1 MIELPLVGDIPP
13 IVGMV
18 SMSYVVM
25 VRCPNADEAV
35 PTGMVCDLKTF
46 DDLPD
51 KPAHLDCPVC
61 GHTHEWSP
69 SDAWL
74 RGAAYYAAGRVHTSG
89 LASSRER
96 GTAYAA
102 LLAHER

>member
-1 MIELPLVGDIPP
+1 
-13 IVGMV
+13 
-18 SMSYVVM
+18 MSYVVM

-35 PTGMVCDLKTF
+35 PTGMVCDLKTL
-46 DDLPD
+46 DHLPD
-51 KPAHLDCPVC
+51 KPARLDCPVC

-74 RGAAYYAAGRVHTSG
+74 RGAAYYAAGRVYTSG
-89 LASSRER
+89 LAPSRER
-96 GTAYAA
+96 GTCNAA

>member
-1 MIELPLVGDIPP
+1 LIQPPLVGDIPP
-13 IVGMV
+13 IVGMM
-18 SMSYVVM
+18 SMPYVVM

-74 RGAAYYAAGRVHTSG
+74 RGAAYYAAGRVPTSG

-96 GTAYAA
+96 DTAYAA